1 MSADEDTFFARVVSL
16 ACHDLRTPLATVL
29 GFARTLERSGDLQ
42 APADRYVQMIDLAA
56 EQIAGLLDDLSLAAR
71 IEAGR
76 WDPVTAL
83 VPVEE
88 LVNEAA
94 ERGSDDV
101 EPGSGGI
108 VRVDPDAAVRALAA
122 LAHAARRHGGVE
134 RMQLRADGDAV
145 LIAPLAEDVA
155 PIVLADDLRD
165 LGAAVG
171 VRIVRALGGEVEA
184 DGEALRVRLPVDVSQ

>member
-1 MSADEDTFFARVVSL
+1 
-16 ACHDLRTPLATVL
+16 
-29 GFARTLERSGDLQ
+29 
-42 APADRYVQMIDLAA
+42 MIDMAA

-88 LVNEAA
+88 LVSEAA
-94 ERGSDDV
+94 ERGSDEV
-101 EPGSGGI
+101 APGSGAGGI

-122 LAHAARRHGGVE
+122 LARAARRHGGVE
-134 RMQLRADGDAV
+134 RMQLRAEGRDV
-145 LIAPLAEDVA
+145 LLEPLAADVA

-171 VRIVRALGGEVEA
+171 VRIVRALGGEVEV
-184 DGEALRVRLPVDVSQ
+184 DGEALRVRLPGDSPLQEG